1 MIFFIIL
8 FKFFIYLC
16 PFSSFVFIEVFKHG
30 RNIEE
35 AAKGGKW
42 DTMGGFE
49 IEGEHISI
57 ELNMNELMKK
67 KNDLTAAS
75 HRIQYLV

>member
-35 AAKGGKW
+35 AAKGESGIVWVDLRLK
-42 DTMGGFE
+42 E
-49 IEGEHISI
+49 SIS
-57 ELNMNELMKK
+57 
-67 KNDLTAAS
+67 
-75 HRIQYLV
+75 V